1 LAALKV
7 FIFHLT
13 REAASVNP
21 MEPFL
26 PSRTSEFNIDAAIE
40 DLLDCE
46 PRLVPGT
53 SELSQDWVCS
63 FSANSC
69 KACDVS
75 VCPEVEGV
83 GKCGALAME
92 TRLERE
98 VPGSPEGGAVGNC
111 EKEAVEDLRRL
122 LVSKGGRASG

>member
-1 LAALKV
+1 M
-7 FIFHLT
+7 
-13 REAASVNP
+13 NP

-40 DLLDCE
+40 DLLDWE

-53 SELSQDWVCS
+53 SELSAGDWVCS

-69 KACDVS
+69 KACDLS

-83 GKCGALAME
+83 GKCCALAME

-98 VPGSPEGGAVGNC
+98 VPGSPEGAAVGNC
-111 EKEAVEDLRRL
+111 EKEAVEDRRRL
-122 LVSKGGRASG
+122 LVSTGGRASG